1 MKNIFFFLVALL
13 PTTILFADGER
24 AVDHAPIGVMGD
36 HFHKKGESMISL
48 RHIKCTWLGIL
59 LEIKM
64 SQTAK

>member
-1 MKNIFFFLVALL
+1 MKNVFLCLVVLL

-48 RHIKCTWLGIL
+48 RHIKMYMAGNLVG
-59 LEIKM
+59 
-64 SQTAK
+64 S